1 MKALASPPHPYRTAN
16 RLITVS
22 GSRAS
27 GNPAVIVFF
36 SINKEAAMDYSPLW
50 ISLKVAL
57 LATIFTFVFGILA
70 ARYVVRLKRFQGL
83 IDGLFTL
90 PMILPPTVVGF
101 ILLLIFGKNGWIGKL
116 LGLMNVTV
124 VFTWIA
130 AVIAATVVSFPIL
143 YRTVRGAFEE
153 VDADMIHA
161 ARTLGLKESAIFFRI
176 VLPNVVPSLIAGTI
190 LAFARALGEFGTTI
204 MIAGNIPGRTQ
215 TMAVAVYTA
224 VQAGNRELAYQWMLI
239 ICAISFSSM
248 FLINL
253 VNSRHRR
260 NSVRRGVL

>member
-1 MKALASPPHPYRTAN
+1 
-16 RLITVS
+16 
-22 GSRAS
+22 
-27 GNPAVIVFF
+27 
-36 SINKEAAMDYSPLW
+36 MDYSPLF

-57 LATIFTFVFGILA
+57 IATVFTIVFGVLA
-70 ARYVVRLKRFQGL
+70 ARFVVRLKRFQGL
-83 IDGLFTL
+83 IDGIFTL

-101 ILLLIFGKNGWIGKL
+101 VLLLIFGKNGWIGRMLSL
-116 LGLMNVTV
+116 LDVTV
-124 VFTWIA
+124 VFTWSA
-130 AVIAATVVSFPIL
+130 AVIASTVVSFPIL

-153 VDADMIHA
+153 VDTDLIHA
-161 ARTLGLKESAIFFRI
+161 ARTLGLHEAEIFFRI
-176 VLPNVVPSLIAGTI
+176 ILPNVVPSLIAGTI

-224 VQAGNRELAYQWMLI
+224 VQAGNRELAFHWMII

-253 VNSRHRR
+253 VNNRHRR
-260 NSVRRGVL
+260 KSVKRGVL

>member
-1 MKALASPPHPYRTAN
+1 
-16 RLITVS
+16 
-22 GSRAS
+22 
-27 GNPAVIVFF
+27 
-36 SINKEAAMDYSPLW
+36 MDYSPLF

-57 LATIFTFVFGILA
+57 LATVFTIVFGTLA
-70 ARYVVRLKRFQGL
+70 ARFVVRLKRFQGL
-83 IDGLFTL
+83 IDGIFTL

-116 LGLMNVTV
+116 LGLFDITV
-124 VFTWIA
+124 VFSWFA
-130 AVIAATVVSFPIL
+130 AVIASTVVSFPIL

-153 VDADMIHA
+153 VDTDMIHA
-161 ARTLGLKESAIFFRI
+161 ARTLGLKERTIFFRI

-224 VQAGNRELAYQWMLI
+224 VQAGNRELAFHWMYI
-239 ICAISFSSM
+239 ICAISFTSM

-253 VNSRHRR
+253 VNNRLRKK
-260 NSVRRGVL
+260 SVKRGVV

>member
-1 MKALASPPHPYRTAN
+1 
-16 RLITVS
+16 
-22 GSRAS
+22 
-27 GNPAVIVFF
+27 
-36 SINKEAAMDYSPLW
+36 MDYSPLF

-57 LATIFTFVFGILA
+57 LATAFTLVFGVLA
-70 ARYVVRLKRFQGL
+70 ARFVVRLKRLQGL
-83 IDGLFTL
+83 IDSIFTL

-101 ILLLIFGKNGWIGKL
+101 VLLLIFGKNGWIGKL
-116 LGLMNVTV
+116 LSLLSVPV
-124 VFTWIA
+124 VFTWGA
-130 AVIAATVVSFPIL
+130 AVIASTVVSFPIL
-143 YRTVRGAFEE
+143 YRTVRGALEG
-153 VDADMIHA
+153 VDTDLLHA
-161 ARTLGLKESAIFFRI
+161 ARTLGLNEAEIFFRI
-176 VLPNVVPSLIAGTI
+176 ILPNVFPSLIAGTI

-224 VQAGNRELAYQWMLI
+224 VQAGNRELAFRWMLI

-260 NSVRRGVL
+260 KTVKRGVL